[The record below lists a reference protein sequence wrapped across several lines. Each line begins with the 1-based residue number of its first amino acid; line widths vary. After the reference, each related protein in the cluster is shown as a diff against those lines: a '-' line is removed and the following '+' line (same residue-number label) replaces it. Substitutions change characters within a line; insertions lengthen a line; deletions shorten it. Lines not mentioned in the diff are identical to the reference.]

1 MTRRVRLWSAAL
13 LAAGLLAIA
22 ALAGSA
28 STTLAVTPRA
38 SLGDIE
44 QQVMCPVCGV
54 PLSIAS
60 SPQAER
66 ERAFIRGL
74 IDRGEDTAQIKREL
88 VAQFGPSVLALPSQH
103 GFNLAAYL
111 VPLGVVALLVLGV
124 AFTLPRWRRRGRSPA
139 LEPGGPAPSPTAAE
153 ASRLDEDLARF
164 DRQTGP

>member
-1 MTRRVRLWSAAL
+1 VTRRLWP
-13 LAAGLLAIA
+13 AIA
-22 ALAGSA
+22 ALAAVAALGAAGSPA
-28 STTLAVTPRA
+28 LAVTPRA
-38 SLGDIE
+38 SLPDIE

-66 ERAFIRGL
+66 ERVFIRGL

-88 VAQFGPSVLALPSQH
+88 VAQFGPSVLALPSAR

-124 AFTLPRWRRRGRSPA
+124 AFTLPRWHRRGRSPA
-139 LEPGGPAPSPTAAE
+139 FLPGGPAPSPTVAE
-153 ASRLDEDLARF
+153 DSRLDEDLARF
-164 DRQTGP
+164 DA